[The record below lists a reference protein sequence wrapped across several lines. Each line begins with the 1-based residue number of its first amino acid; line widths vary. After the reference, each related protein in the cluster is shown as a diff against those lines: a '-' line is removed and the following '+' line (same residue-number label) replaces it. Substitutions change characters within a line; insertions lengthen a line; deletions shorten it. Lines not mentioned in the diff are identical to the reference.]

1 MNVKVIHVKMVAPAQ
16 TWKMDM
22 SVHVKVDLLG
32 WNVKQVI
39 LDFISLWL
47 YSPKVK
53 TLVQMS
59 FESEEVV
66 HIHL

>member
-16 TWKMDM
+16 IWKMDM

-39 LDFISLWL
+39 LDFMSLRL
-47 YSPKVK
+47 HSPKIK
-53 TLVQMS
+53 S
-59 FESEEVV
+59 
-66 HIHL
+66 